1 MDGQNVNIKMKFAK
15 KYIKFADAFSE
26 KSGAYIS
33 WLTTV
38 MVLVVCYDVVTR
50 YFLKS
55 SSVAIQELE
64 WHLFAAI
71 FLLGAA
77 YTLKADRHV
86 RVDVLYVKFSPKTRA
101 WVNLLGCL
109 IFLIPFCILIIISSK
124 NFVINSIKVMETSPD
139 PGGLPARFL
148 LKAFIPLGFAML
160 LAQGIS
166 MLLKSLLVIRGVSL
180 NNEETADA

>member
-1 MDGQNVNIKMKFAK
+1 MNFAK

-26 KSGAYIS
+26 KSGSYIS

-38 MVLVVCYDVVTR
+38 MVLVVCYDVITR

-64 WHLFAAI
+64 WHLFAMI

-77 YTLKADRHV
+77 YTLKADRQV
-86 RVDVLYVKFSPKTRA
+86 RVDVLYVNFSPKSQA
-101 WVNLLGCL
+101 WVNLIGCL
-109 IFLIPFCILIIISSK
+109 IFLIPFCILVIYSSK
-124 NFVINSIKVMETSPD
+124 NFVVNSFKFMETSPD

-148 LKAFIPLGFAML
+148 LKACIPLGFAML
-160 LAQGIS
+160 LVEGIS
-166 MLLKSLLVIRGVSL
+166 MLLKSLLVIRSAERQ
-180 NNEETADA
+180 EEGSNDE